1 MTLMITIGVGLA
13 CLVGVYFLTEFL
25 LSRRHFHDRSTEDF
39 VRNIHALEAL
49 RLFREMS
56 ELTVIDVRPKTS
68 FDHGHVPGAINVPFL
83 LEGKPQRDGLEKIP
97 PEVPLL
103 VYCDGGFRSR
113 LSLAALRG
121 AGYRRIYHLH
131 RGLMSWRATGG
142 EVEKSEAC

>member
-1 MTLMITIGVGLA
+1 MITIAVGLV

-25 LSRRHFHDRSTEDF
+25 LSRRHFHERSTDDF
-39 VRNIHALEAL
+39 VRNIHAAEAL
-49 RLFREMS
+49 CLLREMS
-56 ELTVIDVRPKTS
+56 ELSVIDVRPKTG
-68 FDHGHVPGAINVPFL
+68 FDRGHVPGAINVPFS

-97 PEVPLL
+97 SEVPLL

-113 LSLAALRG
+113 LSLAALQG

-131 RGLMSWRATGG
+131 RGLMSWRAVGG